1 MVRAVVLSACAVV
14 FVSPLLAQ
22 PQPEP
27 PQPVRPEAV
36 SLAGVPLYPPDPIPN
51 REQLL
56 RDLQEVQS
64 LANTTTP
71 EAIIWMGRRQAYLWR
86 YRDAIETFTKGIA
99 RYPND
104 ARMYRHRGHRYVTT
118 RQFDLARKD
127 LEKAA
132 ALIRGKADEVEPDGA
147 PNPSGQPRSTLQF
160 NIWYHLGLTHFL
172 RGDFGKALEA
182 YRACL
187 AVSKNDDAVVAT
199 SDWLWM
205 TLMRLGRKDE
215 AAKVLERITPQMDV
229 LENGAYHR
237 RLLLYKG
244 LETPDALLATAGGDA
259 TTIATQGFGVG
270 NYYLV
275 TGDTARA
282 RRVFEQVVKGSS
294 WNAFGFIA
302 AEADLAR
309 KSR

>member
-1 MVRAVVLSACAVV
+1 MVRAFVLYALAVV
-14 FVSPLLAQ
+14 FVAPLLAQ

-104 ARMYRHRGHRYVTT
+104 ARMYRHRGHRYITT
-118 RQFDLARKD
+118 RQFDLARRD

-160 NIWYHLGLTHFL
+160 NIWYHLGLAHFL
-172 RGDFGKALEA
+172 RGDFGKALDA

-215 AAKVLERITPQMDV
+215 AAKVLERITPQMDI

-237 RLLLYKG
+237 RLLMYKG
-244 LETPDALLATAGGDA
+244 LEKPEALLGTAGGDA
-259 TTIATQGFGVG
+259 TTIATQGYGVG
-270 NYYLV
+270 NYFLV

-282 RRVFEQVVKGSS
+282 RGVFEQVVKGSS

-309 KSR
+309 K

>member
-1 MVRAVVLSACAVV
+1 MVRAFILSACAAV
-14 FVSPLLAQ
+14 FVAPLLAS

-36 SLAGVPLYPPDPIPN
+36 SLAGVPLYPPEPIPN

-56 RDLQEVQS
+56 RDLQQVQS

-104 ARMYRHRGHRYVTT
+104 ARMYRHRGHRYITT
-118 RQFDLARKD
+118 RQFDSARKD

-132 ALIRGKADEVEPDGA
+132 SLIRGRADEVEPDGA

-172 RGDFGKALEA
+172 RVTSGRRSRRIA
-182 YRACL
+182 RAWRCRR
-187 AVSKNDDAVVAT
+187 T
-199 SDWLWM
+199 
-205 TLMRLGRKDE
+205 TMRSWPR
-215 AAKVLERITPQMDV
+215 
-229 LENGAYHR
+229 
-237 RLLLYKG
+237 
-244 LETPDALLATAGGDA
+244 
-259 TTIATQGFGVG
+259 
-270 NYYLV
+270 V
-275 TGDTARA
+275 TGS
-282 RRVFEQVVKGSS
+282 G
-294 WNAFGFIA
+294 
-302 AEADLAR
+302 
-309 KSR
+309 